1 MNTNTESRPGMEK
14 GYIKLWRKFRSH
26 PFWREERRF
35 SRAEA
40 FLDLAMSAN
49 GKDRAVIFRGQSLM
63 IRRGQFLTSIRKLS
77 ERWGWSRTKASD
89 FLNYLQ
95 NSDNSIRLILD
106 HRKALV
112 TVTNYAIYNP
122 LPQSEKATEI
132 NEKSATEKPLK
143 GHKKDITNK
152 DLRINKEKSLSDE
165 FFTLVNLLSEKMK
178 QNDPGAKIPRTE
190 AQRKKW
196 ATDFRLLIE
205 RDGRPIEEVQK
216 VLVWCQIDPFWRGNV
231 LSASKFREKYPQLK
245 LRMEEQEKKSGTKR
259 MTREEFNRMQE
270 EALKR
275 R

>member
-14 GYIKLWRKFRSH
+14 GYIKLWRKFRDH

-63 IRRGQFLTSIRKLS
+63 IRRGQFLTSVRKLS
-77 ERWGWSRTKASD
+77 EKWGWSRTKASD

-122 LPQSEKATEI
+122 LPQSEKATE
-132 NEKSATEKPLK
+132 
-143 GHKKDITNK
+143 
-152 DLRINKEKSLSDE
+152 R
-165 FFTLVNLLSEKMK
+165 
-178 QNDPGAKIPRTE
+178 
-190 AQRKKW
+190 AQ
-196 ATDFRLLIE
+196 
-205 RDGRPIEEVQK
+205 
-216 VLVWCQIDPFWRGNV
+216 
-231 LSASKFREKYPQLK
+231 
-245 LRMEEQEKKSGTKR
+245 KR
-259 MTREEFNRMQE
+259 HN
-270 EALKR
+270 
-275 R
+275 